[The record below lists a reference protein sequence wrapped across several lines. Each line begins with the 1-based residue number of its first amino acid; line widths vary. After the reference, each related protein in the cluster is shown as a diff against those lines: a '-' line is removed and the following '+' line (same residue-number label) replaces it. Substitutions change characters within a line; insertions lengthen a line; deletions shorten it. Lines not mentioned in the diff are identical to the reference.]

1 MYARPSHGTAR
12 SRPAPPARSADNS
25 PSLSHQ
31 ERAEPAEPGDRRPT
45 AVPLLGGMRERGGP
59 RLFADEDGE
68 ARGRRAAPESEPPA
82 TLLRRRD
89 DRREDG
95 LASATGI
102 RRAIKHLLERSRTE
116 AKALPTQQQR
126 LPDQSAATN
135 EPGIFCV
142 RPLAASRYFPTRSR
156 KRPPRTS
163 YSRTISPRNGP
174 ARTTSPST
182 RVAAQ
187 TGEAPWLVDAELD
200 AGASGTPDRGSVCSP
215 HATSELPT
223 TATRGTATAM
233 LQRDRRFP

>member
-45 AVPLLGGMRERGGP
+45 AEPLLGGP

-102 RRAIKHLLERSRTE
+102 RRAIKCLLERSRTG

-126 LPDQSAATN
+126 LPDLSAATN
-135 EPGIFCV
+135 EPGDLLREATRRVTVLPYAEPKASAENVVLPHDQSPQWPRANDIALNACSSADRRGAV
-142 RPLAASRYFPTRSR
+142 ASR
-156 KRPPRTS
+156 
-163 YSRTISPRNGP
+163 
-174 ARTTSPST
+174 
-182 RVAAQ
+182 
-187 TGEAPWLVDAELD
+187 
-200 AGASGTPDRGSVCSP
+200 C
-215 HATSELPT
+215 
-223 TATRGTATAM
+223 
-233 LQRDRRFP
+233 